1 MHVLHSS
8 QAGSTEGCQ
17 NQNVSIQN
25 PCLFYVLWHGDKF
38 PGNNFLK
45 IFPLSSESMMNFP
58 HWRREKTEN
67 SHQRHN
73 GSRASL
79 SQIFSSVLDI
89 EERVCVCVC
98 VCVWDYCFPLFSW
111 PSTFAPVI
119 SWGLNS
125 TLRVSALQNSLWR
138 EYHRLPDVD
147 ETIQKRPICLKST
160 PANGTSGKIAQAHL
174 SRKWFSTNGFLRL

>member
-98 VCVWDYCFPLFSW
+98 VCVRLLFSFIFLAINFCSSNKLGAKLYFTSLC
-111 PSTFAPVI
+111 PTKLSVKGI
-119 SWGLNS
+119 SSPPWCGWDNS
-125 TLRVSALQNSLWR
+125 ETADLSEVNTSKWNIRQGSAGSSVP
-138 EYHRLPDVD
+138 EVVFH
-147 ETIQKRPICLKST
+147 
-160 PANGTSGKIAQAHL
+160 
-174 SRKWFSTNGFLRL
+174 